1 MEEHHSRILVPESG
15 REVGFDHS
23 DSPGEYAGNP
33 VGSSAPGMYKH
44 VAESSNAS
52 SFEDS
57 RITFFLFNQH
67 KMIEILRLQ
76 LLVVSS
82 VILVLDV

>member
-1 MEEHHSRILVPESG
+1 
-15 REVGFDHS
+15 
-23 DSPGEYAGNP
+23 
-33 VGSSAPGMYKH
+33 MYKH
-44 VAESSNAS
+44 VGESSNPS
-52 SFEDS
+52 TFEDS

-76 LLVVSS
+76 LLIVSS